1 MNDRRIA
8 RLQEQIKARIAEI
21 LMRELQDPK
30 IGLVTVTRVALDREF
45 TQCKCYWSVLGD
57 EKQRQRSQGALQR
70 ARGFVQ
76 REVGKDLHT
85 RTIPRL
91 EFVFDESIAG
101 AIRMQGLLEAVRSER
116 EAAELLRQQ
125 ADTPPA
131 PAPGGAVPND
141 VTPPQPPAPD

>member
-1 MNDRRIA
+1 
-8 RLQEQIKARIAEI
+8 
-21 LMRELQDPK
+21 
-30 IGLVTVTRVALDREF
+30 
-45 TQCKCYWSVLGD
+45 VLGD

>member
-21 LMRELQDPK
+21 LLRELQDPK
-30 IGLVTVTRVALDREF
+30 LGLVTVTRVVLDREF
-45 TQCKCYWSVLGD
+45 TQCKCYWSVIGD
-57 EKQRQRSQGALQR
+57 AQQRQRSHGALQR

-85 RTIPRL
+85 RTVPRL

-101 AIRMQGLLEAVRSER
+101 AIKMQTLLDSVRSER
-116 EAAELLRQQ
+116 EAAERARL
-125 ADTPPA
+125 
-131 PAPGGAVPND
+131 PGG
-141 VTPPQPPAPD
+141 TPGENPVDDAPPDSAPPVLPPRD